1 MYDFAYHRP
10 ATVADAA
17 SALSTHGDFKLLAGG
32 MSLIP
37 TLKLRLARYAGL
49 VDLSG
54 IAGLNGI
61 KRDGD
66 AMVIGAMTPHA
77 VVAASAEVASILP
90 ALTSLASGI
99 GDPLVRNRGTI
110 GGSIAYADP
119 AADYPAGVLGLGATV
134 LTSRR
139 RIAADSFFT
148 GLFETALRADE
159 IITAVSFPV
168 PRAAAYAKLP
178 QQASRF
184 ALVGV
189 FVAQTTSGV
198 RVAVTGAGPAVFRW
212 RQAEAALG
220 RRFEPAAL
228 EGMALEAGGLNSDI
242 HGSAEYRA
250 HCAGVMAGRAVRAA
264 SSQRDQHRKT

>member
-1 MYDFAYHRP
+1 MYDFTYHRP
-10 ATVADAA
+10 ANVADAA
-17 SALSTHGDFKLLAGG
+17 SALSAHGDFKLLAGG

-49 VDLSG
+49 VDLGG
-54 IAGLNGI
+54 IGGLNGI
-61 KRDGD
+61 LREGD

-77 VVAASAEVASILP
+77 VVAASAEIAGTLP
-90 ALTSLASGI
+90 ALASLAGGI

-119 AADYPAGVLGLGATV
+119 AADYPAGVLGLDATV
-134 LTSRR
+134 VTSRR
-139 RIAADSFFT
+139 RIAADDFFT

-189 FVAQTTSGV
+189 FVARTAGGV
-198 RVAVTGAGPAVFRW
+198 RVAVTGAGPVVFRW
-212 RQAEAALG
+212 RQAEAALE
-220 RRFEPAAL
+220 RHFEPAAL
-228 EGMALEAGGLNSDI
+228 DGITLEADGLNSDI
-242 HGSAEYRA
+242 HGSAEYRG
-250 HCAGVMAGRAVRAA
+250 HCAGVLARRAVRTA
-264 SSQRDQHRKT
+264 SS

>member
-1 MYDFAYHRP
+1 MTMYDFAYSRP
-10 ATVADAA
+10 SSLDDAVA
-17 SALSTHGDFKLLAGG
+17 ALSAHGEFKLLAGG

-49 VDLSG
+49 VDLGG
-54 IAGLNGI
+54 ITGLNGI

-66 AMVIGAMTPHA
+66 TLVIGAMTPHA
-77 VVAASAEVASILP
+77 AVAASAEVASNLP
-90 ALTSLASGI
+90 ALASLAGGI

-134 LTSRR
+134 VTSRR
-139 RIAADSFFT
+139 RIAADDFFT

-189 FVAQTTSGV
+189 FVAQTAGGV

-212 RQAEAALG
+212 KQAEAALE
-220 RRFEPAAL
+220 RRFEPSAL
-228 EGMALEAGGLNSDI
+228 DGMALAADGLNSDI

-250 HCAGVMAGRAVRAA
+250 HCAGVMARRAVAA
-264 SSQRDQHRKT
+264 AAGKT